1 MALSVDITKHL
12 DGFDLHVSFVV
23 EKGNEVLAL
32 LGPSGCGKS
41 MTLKCI
47 AGIVKPDS
55 GRIVLNDRVLFDSET
70 HINLPPQERHVG
82 YLFQSY
88 ALFPHMSVMQNVLVG
103 AKEETRAEREACAIK
118 QLKKV
123 QLDGLLD
130 RRPHE
135 LSGGQQQRC
144 AMARIL
150 ASKPNLI
157 LLDEPFSALDSY
169 LRWQLELELSDT
181 LRAFPGGAIYVSHNR
196 DEVYRLCDS
205 VCVIDHGNS
214 DDKVSVQE
222 LFSTP
227 TTLAAARISGC
238 KNISRAHKVG
248 EKSLFCDEWG
258 LSLTTALPVD
268 EQVKYVGIRAH
279 YFQVVDCASEY
290 KNIIPCQVNRVID
303 NTFSTIVMAQ
313 TPGGS
318 LLRYECSKE
327 SWARLGE
334 PRQVLLYVAPEYVMP
349 LCDGEEKHSV
359 VEEKK
364 SLYV

>member
-1 MALSVDITKHL
+1 M
-12 DGFDLHVSFVV
+12 
-23 EKGNEVLAL
+23 
-32 LGPSGCGKS
+32 
-41 MTLKCI
+41 
-47 AGIVKPDS
+47 
-55 GRIVLNDRVLFDSET
+55 
-70 HINLPPQERHVG
+70 
-82 YLFQSY
+82 
-88 ALFPHMSVMQNVLVG
+88 
-103 AKEETRAEREACAIK
+103 
-118 QLKKV
+118 
-123 QLDGLLD
+123 
-130 RRPHE
+130 
-135 LSGGQQQRC
+135 
-144 AMARIL
+144 
-150 ASKPNLI
+150 
-157 LLDEPFSALDSY
+157 LDEPFSALDSY

-227 TTLAAARISGC
+227 ITLAAARISGC